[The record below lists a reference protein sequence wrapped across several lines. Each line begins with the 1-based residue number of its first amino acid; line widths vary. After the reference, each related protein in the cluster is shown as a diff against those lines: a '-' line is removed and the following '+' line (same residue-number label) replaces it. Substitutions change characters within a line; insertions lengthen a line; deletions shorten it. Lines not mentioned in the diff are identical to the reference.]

1 MYRTTSADAVVLAQA
16 LQPATAAPAT
26 MSATPGMTSV
36 AAVGVAAQA
45 PPPAAA
51 ASAAAVGVAAQ
62 APTPAAAAPV
72 TGEQLYTIYL

>member
-1 MYRTTSADAVVLAQA
+1 MYRTTSADAVAPAQA

-62 APTPAAAAPV
+62 APPLAAAAPV
-72 TGEQLYTIYL
+72 TGEQL